1 MAGGLKDS
9 PCIHLAINLWY
20 GTEFFMNK
28 PITLEHALATSNTFC
43 KANIGMLETLASLA
57 VPVQLQAQQ
66 HLFFAGDEARHFYWI
81 SNGSIT
87 LYSPSF
93 VGENKIFRTLG
104 PGSLVA
110 ETVMYATPST
120 YPLSAVAEQ
129 SCLLYRMPRY
139 QLLTMTRQ
147 SPDFAFS
154 LVEVMASRISQAVNR
169 IDLLTITNSSQRLV
183 SYLMEIYTQQGTA
196 WLDLPAS
203 HSVIA
208 RQLNITPETFS
219 RHLAQFKRC
228 GLIGNGRG
236 RGLVLLDPAGLCR
249 EVGLPPPDIQFL
261 QKRPPAATSGALFE
275 CCNLI

>member
-1 MAGGLKDS
+1 MDTKIGL
-9 PCIHLAINLWY
+9 
-20 GTEFFMNK
+20 ER
-28 PITLEHALATSNTFC
+28 ALAASNTFSR
-43 KANIGMLETLASLA
+43 ANISMLESLA
-57 VPVQLQAQQ
+57 RMAMAVQLHAQQ
-66 HLFFAGDEARHFYWI
+66 HLFFAGDNAQYFYWI
-81 SNGSIT
+81 GSGSLT

-129 SCLLYRMPRY
+129 DCLLYRMPRE
-139 QLLTMTRQ
+139 QLLMLTRQ
-147 SPDFAFS
+147 SPEFAFS
-154 LVEVMASRISQAVNR
+154 LVEILSSRINQAVNR

-183 SYLMEIYTQQGTA
+183 SYLMDVYAQQGTA

-203 HSVIA
+203 QSAIA

-219 RHLAQFKRC
+219 RHVAQFKKR
-228 GLIGNGRG
+228 GLVGNGRG

-249 EVGLPPPDIQFL
+249 EVGLPPPDIAFL
-261 QKRPPAATSGALFE
+261 QKRPAVSASGALFE

>member
-9 PCIHLAINLWY
+9 PCIHLAINLWC

-110 ETVMYATPST
+110 ESVMYATPST

-129 SCLLYRMPRY
+129 SCLLYRMPRD

-169 IDLLTITNSSQRLV
+169 IDLLTITNSSQRLRYWRLATDEEV
-183 SYLMEIYTQQGTA
+183 FMYFNDRACGTA
-196 WLDLPAS
+196 SGHRATGRSGDTCRC
-203 HSVIA
+203 IA
-208 RQLNITPETFS
+208 V
-219 RHLAQFKRC
+219 
-228 GLIGNGRG
+228 RG
-236 RGLVLLDPAGLCR
+236 AG
-249 EVGLPPPDIQFL
+249 V
-261 QKRPPAATSGALFE
+261 
-275 CCNLI
+275 